1 MLERGNT
8 LFVGAAPP
16 RGTIP
21 GKNCTSFG
29 PQLWRILAAMRFRE
43 DHRSGWYDRSYHPDS
58 GGSMGH
64 FLLRP
69 KAAYDTRRF
78 SHDRSMNQCV
88 WHPCVLLPGQRNHDL
103 DLGVNLET
111 GKLQLETLTWIL
123 V

>member
-58 GGSMGH
+58 GRSMSS
-64 FLLRP
+64 FLLQP
-69 KAAYDTRRF
+69 KLNTTLVASPMIRDHHAKHD
-78 SHDRSMNQCV
+78 DRSY
-88 WHPCVLLPGQRNHDL
+88 GA
-103 DLGVNLET
+103 
-111 GKLQLETLTWIL
+111 
-123 V
+123 